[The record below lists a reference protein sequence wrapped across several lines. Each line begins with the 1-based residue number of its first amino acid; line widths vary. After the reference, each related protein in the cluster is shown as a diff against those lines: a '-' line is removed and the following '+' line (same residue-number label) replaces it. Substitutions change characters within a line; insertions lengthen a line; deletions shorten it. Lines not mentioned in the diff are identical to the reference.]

1 MGKAG
6 ICLVG
11 AGTLAIMAVIACGSS
26 NGSGFDA
33 SDGGDQGGEGG
44 VLGDGGILQGGDG
57 GTGDGGSIVGDPKD
71 CNDAKTS
78 KSYVGCDYW
87 PTVTANGVWS
97 VFDYAVVVSNVGTAP
112 ADITVSGGGLDLP
125 DGGAVDGGSPTLSV
139 TVAPGALQKI
149 YLPWVTALKGGDA
162 DQCANPPAIPHSV
175 VAPSGA
181 YHLVSSSPILVYQ
194 FNALEYK
201 GAGGPPGKVWTGA
214 NCPGNTTCN
223 TPAPPHT
230 LGCFSFSND
239 ASLLLPSTAMTL
251 NYRVSGHS
259 AVGSASSGT
268 NTFFT
273 VTATQDSTTVTTT
286 LGAASAVI
294 ASADGT
300 TIPASTGA
308 GTLTFTLA
316 KAGDVAEVFGTEG
329 STADFSGSLV
339 QADKPIQ
346 VISGVTALLV
356 PSNVAAADHTEETV
370 LPVETLGKHYIIP
383 LPDEPGGGR
392 GVGVIRFYGNEDG
405 TTLTYNGTTPSGCPT
420 SLNAGDVVEC
430 KIGSVNIFTG
440 KITSADVDVSGDKSF
455 SVALFQEGA
464 DAYGG
469 FATTGEGDP
478 SESVIASVEQFRLK
492 YLFLAP
498 TDYDQSF
505 ADIVGESDAAPI
517 VDDTPVSAAF
527 APIGS
532 GPYGVWRVQLG
543 AGPKGDGAHTLTST
557 KPVGLQV
564 VGYGQYTSYQY
575 PGGLNLNQ
583 ITASPPPPR

>member
-6 ICLVG
+6 VWLVG
-11 AGTLAIMAVIACGSS
+11 AGVVALGAMIACGSS
-26 NGSGFDA
+26 NSDNGFDA
-33 SDGGDQGGEGG
+33 TDGGDQGGEAGID
-44 VLGDGGILQGGDG
+44 GDGGILQGGEGGAGEG
-57 GTGDGGSIVGDPKD
+57 GTIVGDPKD

-97 VFDYAVVVSNVGTAP
+97 IFDYAVVVSNVGTAP
-112 ADITVSGGGLDLP
+112 ADITISGGGLDLP
-125 DGGAVDGGSPTLSV
+125 DGGAVDGGSPTVAV

-162 DQCANPPAIPHSV
+162 DNCAQPPPIPSSV
-175 VAPSGA
+175 LAKGGA
-181 YHLVSSSPILVYQ
+181 YHLVSSSPVIVYQ

-214 NCPGNTTCN
+214 VCPGNTNCQGN
-223 TPAPPHT
+223 KI
-230 LGCFSFSND
+230 GCFSFSND

-259 AVGSASSGT
+259 AVGSGSNGT

-273 VTATQDSTTVTTT
+273 VTATQDATTVTAT
-286 LGAASAVI
+286 LGAASQVI

-308 GTLTFTLA
+308 GTLTFALA
-316 KAGDVAEVFGTEG
+316 KAGDVAEVFGPQG
-329 STADFSGSLV
+329 PAADFSGSLV

-356 PSNVAAADHTEETV
+356 PSNVAAADHTEQVV
-370 LPVETLGKHYIIP
+370 LPVETLGKQYVIP
-383 LPDEPGGGR
+383 LPDAPGGGR

-405 TTLTYNGTTPSGCPT
+405 TTLTYNGSTPAGCPT
-420 SLNAGDVVEC
+420 TLNAGDVVEC
-430 KIGSVNIFTG
+430 KIGSVSFITG
-440 KITSADVDVSGDKSF
+440 KITSTDVDVTGDKSF
-455 SVALFQEGA
+455 AVALFQEGA

-478 SESVIASVEQFRLK
+478 SQTVIASVEQFREK

-498 TDYDQSF
+498 TDYDQSY

-517 VDDTPVSAAF
+517 IDGTPVSATF

-532 GPYGVWRVQLG
+532 GPYGVWRVTLG
-543 AGPKGDGAHTLTST
+543 AGPKSDGAHTLTST